1 MEKTKILKELFH
13 EFGDNAQEALDFIA
27 NETNRRKLAFLE
39 GEQVASTTAPKIEDV
54 QLLIALEGGRYI
66 TKEQWLAGAEK
77 YSQNEV
83 VGIAVRTPLMS
94 FIVSL
99 RQWKAPWSKDT
110 DHCITGRHNEAR
122 ATQIISGY
130 EATKRLVEAQKEE
143 GDTVAKICWNYG
155 FKGLQWY
162 APCLLELGTICAYRQ
177 EINEL
182 LELVGG
188 ELLDD
193 DECYWSS
200 TEHSQRYSWLVHFG
214 DGHFITYGG
223 KYYSNVV
230 RAVAAFL

>member
-39 GEQVASTTAPKIEDV
+39 SEQSVATIDPKVEDV
-54 QLLIALEGGRYI
+54 QVLIALEGGRYI
-66 TKEQWLAGAEK
+66 TKDQWLNGADK

-83 VGIAVRTPLMS
+83 VGIAVSTPLMS

-99 RQWKAPWSKDT
+99 HQWKAPWSKDT
-110 DHCITGRHNEAR
+110 DHCITGRHTEAQ
-122 ATQIISGY
+122 ATQILSGY
-130 EATKRLVEAQKEE
+130 QATKRLAEAQKEE

-162 APCLLELGTICAYRQ
+162 APCLLELGTICAYQQ
-177 EINEL
+177 EINDL
-182 LELVGG
+182 LELVDGEPLGG
-188 ELLDD
+188 DSY
-193 DECYWSS
+193 YWSS
-200 TEHSQRYSWLVHFG
+200 TEYSQGNSWNVYFG
-214 DGHFITYGG
+214 DGYFNGNHKYG
-223 KYYSNVV
+223 SIVV

>member
-39 GEQVASTTAPKIEDV
+39 SEQSVATIDPKVEDAQV
-54 QLLIALEGGRYI
+54 LIALEGGRYI
-66 TKEQWLAGAEK
+66 TKDQWLNGADK

-83 VGIAVRTPLMS
+83 VGIAVSTPLMS

-99 RQWKAPWSKDT
+99 HQWKAPWSKDT
-110 DHCITGRHNEAR
+110 DHCITGRHTEAQ
-122 ATQIISGY
+122 ATQILSGY
-130 EATKRLVEAQKEE
+130 QATKRLAEAQKEE

-162 APCLLELGTICAYRQ
+162 APCLLELGTICAYQQ
-177 EINEL
+177 EINDL
-182 LELVGG
+182 LELVDG
-188 ELLDD
+188 EPLDGD
-193 DECYWSS
+193 SYYWSS
-200 TEHSQRYSWLVHFG
+200 TDHSQHYSWYVYFG
-214 DGHFITYGG
+214 DGDFYDCF
-223 KYYSNVV
+223 KYNSIVV